1 MYLASGIIV
10 LHEENK
16 SVMLTSKIASCSIV
30 CNVVLYVIYVG
41 QSGFID
47 AIFILTNMLTLY

>member
-30 CNVVLYVIYVG
+30 CNVVL
-41 QSGFID
+41 
-47 AIFILTNMLTLY
+47 